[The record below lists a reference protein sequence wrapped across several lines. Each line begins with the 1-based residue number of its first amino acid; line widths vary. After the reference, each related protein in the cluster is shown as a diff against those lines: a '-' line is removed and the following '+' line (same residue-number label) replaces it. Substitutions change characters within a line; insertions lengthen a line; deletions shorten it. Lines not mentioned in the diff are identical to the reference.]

1 METFDLAPGPD
12 RSRDERVL
20 IMAPVGRD
28 AAMTARFLAEAGLTS
43 HICDDISSLCPEI
56 HHGCGLI
63 FLTGEALTPEA
74 LRSLIDCA
82 TQQPP
87 WSDVPLIVLTSGGGE
102 TPINADVLAAL
113 GKAGNVTLIER
124 PVRAATLLSSIKS
137 ALRAR
142 RRQYDVRDHLIEQV
156 RAREALG
163 QSEEQLRIALD
174 AAQLGT
180 WQFDLASRRVESTP
194 GHKAHFG
201 LPPDEEYSYEF
212 LMEAIH
218 PDDRA
223 HVVAAIESALQQRI
237 DYRSEYRVLWPDGSE
252 HWILAMGRA
261 KYNSDNEPYRMVGV
275 TIDITER
282 KNAEQE
288 REQLLEREQ
297 AARAEAEAANRLKD
311 EFLATVSHELRTPL
325 MAILGW
331 TSLLR
336 VGQLDDVTAATALE
350 TVERNANSQVQ
361 LINDLLDVSRIAN
374 GQLRLNVQPI
384 DLVQIIEAA
393 MDAVRPSAEAGDIEL
408 EVSLDVQ
415 AGLIAGDA
423 DRLQQVIWNLL
434 TNAVKF
440 TPAGGRVM
448 VRLERL
454 GSQVQITVR
463 DTGKG
468 IDPQFLP
475 DVFDRFRQADQ
486 TSTRR
491 YGGLGLGLSIVRQL
505 VTLHGGSVEAQSDGD
520 GKGSAFVVCLPLAP
534 PRPSTQETEE
544 SERAHVT
551 DEDGAVDVLTRL
563 DHIRVLVVEDEPDT
577 RDVLRTILQQCG
589 SQVVTAE
596 SAAEAMRV
604 LATWKP
610 DVLISDIGMPEE
622 DGYSLIARVRAL
634 GAEHGSTVPAI
645 ALTAYAKEEDR
656 RRALNAGFQVHV
668 AKPVEPLE
676 LAAVVA
682 DLATRNRVQPSVT
695 SSSASG

>member
-1 METFDLAPGPD
+1 
-12 RSRDERVL
+12 
-20 IMAPVGRD
+20 
-28 AAMTARFLAEAGLTS
+28 
-43 HICDDISSLCPEI
+43 
-56 HHGCGLI
+56 
-63 FLTGEALTPEA
+63 
-74 LRSLIDCA
+74 
-82 TQQPP
+82 
-87 WSDVPLIVLTSGGGE
+87 
-102 TPINADVLAAL
+102 
-113 GKAGNVTLIER
+113 
-124 PVRAATLLSSIKS
+124 
-137 ALRAR
+137 
-142 RRQYDVRDHLIEQV
+142 
-156 RAREALG
+156 
-163 QSEEQLRIALD
+163 
-174 AAQLGT
+174 
-180 WQFDLASRRVESTP
+180 
-194 GHKAHFG
+194 
-201 LPPDEEYSYEF
+201 
-212 LMEAIH
+212 
-218 PDDRA
+218 
-223 HVVAAIESALQQRI
+223 
-237 DYRSEYRVLWPDGSE
+237 
-252 HWILAMGRA
+252 
-261 KYNSDNEPYRMVGV
+261 MVGV